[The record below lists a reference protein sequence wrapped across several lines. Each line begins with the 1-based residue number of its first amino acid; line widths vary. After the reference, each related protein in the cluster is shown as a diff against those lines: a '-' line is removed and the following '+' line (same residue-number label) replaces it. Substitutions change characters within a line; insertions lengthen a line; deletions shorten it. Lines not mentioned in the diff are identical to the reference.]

1 MDVGAEYANYS
12 SDMTRTIPVS
22 GRYSKRQKD
31 IYNAVLRVKN
41 EATKMLMPGTEWK
54 GYHIEVG

>member
-31 IYNAVLRVKN
+31 IYNAVLRVK
-41 EATKMLMPGTEWK
+41 KK
-54 GYHIEVG
+54 QQKC

>member
-41 EATKMLMPGTEWK
+41 EAT
-54 GYHIEVG
+54 